1 MEPKEYL
8 EERLESQR
16 KWYSKKSSVNKS
28 YHYWF
33 KVLSITFSI
42 LIPVILGLEE
52 YISLTGWSR
61 AIAAVLG
68 AIVAVLTAITGLMRF
83 EEKWINYRGCSE
95 RLKREKY
102 LFQAATSPYDKADSL
117 KVLVMKVENIISS
130 ENAEWGDY
138 IRNEEDNT

>member
-1 MEPKEYL
+1 MEQKVYI

-16 KWYSKKSSVNKS
+16 KWYSKKSSVNKNY
-28 YHYWF
+28 YHWF
-33 KVLSITFSI
+33 KVLTIVFSI

-52 YISLTGWSR
+52 YMSMTGLSK

-68 AIVAVLTAITGLMRF
+68 ALVAILTAISGLMKF

-102 LFQAATSPYDKADSL
+102 LFETATAPYDNTDAL
-117 KVLVMKVENIISS
+117 NVLVLKIENIISS
-130 ENAEWGDY
+130 ENTDWGDY
-138 IRNEEDNT
+138 IREEKTPE